1 VRGQPERGSKV
12 SRLQIELYAILDRAV
27 SRGRDLRDILDAVI
41 AGGCR
46 MVQLRQKEWSTRQLL
61 PLAKAL
67 RDRAREAGVTFIVND
82 RLDVALAVEAD
93 GLHVGQDDLPAPIA
107 RRLLRLGMILGVS
120 SHSFKQAQQAQADGA
135 DYVAVGSIYPT
146 ATKAESQLV
155 GVELLRQLRPLISIP
170 LVAIGG
176 ITPENAGE
184 VIRAG
189 ADGVA
194 VISALCAAADPTAAS
209 REFFAS
215 IKAAKGC

>member
-1 VRGQPERGSKV
+1 MKLPG
-12 SRLQIELYAILDRAV
+12 ELYTILDRTA
-27 SRGRDLRDILDAVI
+27 SRGRDLREILEAVI

-46 MVQLRQKEWSTRQLL
+46 MVQLREKEWSTRQLL
-61 PLAKAL
+61 PLAQEL
-67 RDRAREAGVTFIVND
+67 RDRARNAGVTFIVND

-107 RRLLRLGMILGVS
+107 RQLLKPGMILGVS
-120 SHSFKQAQQAQADGA
+120 SHSIEQARQTQADGA

-146 ATKAESQLV
+146 GTKAEFQLV
-155 GVELLRQLRPLISIP
+155 GVGLLRQVRPYIRVP

-176 ITPENAGE
+176 ITPDNVGE

-194 VISALCAAADPTAAS
+194 VISVICAAPNPAEVTRDFLAA
-209 REFFAS
+209 
-215 IKAAKGC
+215 ITAAKGQ